1 MAVRSLAGR
10 GGQGNPPSRRGLA
23 QAAAGASAGGK
34 DLSLNRRRGH
44 VSRIPRFQEHLK
56 TGFTSEAVSA
66 ARFRA
71 FAARAEQDGLPHLA
85 ARWRRLAAAKDRLA
99 VRLLAAA
106 DQVLGLDSDLG
117 AAVAEER
124 FENDVLYPKII
135 RDLAPGEE
143 GTAEIFRQ
151 LVAAQAEHLRDLET
165 LRRELGASQGDVQL
179 PPATPEPPASAAAAQ
194 L

>member
-1 MAVRSLAGR
+1 
-10 GGQGNPPSRRGLA
+10 
-23 QAAAGASAGGK
+23 
-34 DLSLNRRRGH
+34 

-56 TGFTSEAVSA
+56 TGFTAEAVSA

-85 ARWRRLAAAKDRLA
+85 ARWLRLAAAKDRLA
-99 VRLLAAA
+99 VRLLVAAG
-106 DQVLGLDSDLG
+106 QVLGLDSDL
-117 AAVAEER
+117 AAAIAEER

-143 GTAEIFRQ
+143 QTAAIFRQ
-151 LVAAQAEHLRDLET
+151 LVAAQAVQLCDLEA
-165 LRRELGASQGDVQL
+165 LRRELGAAPGDVQL
-179 PPATPEPPASAAAAQ
+179 PPEVDAGSVGGSPGPSAGAAGLPAAPARSASAPAAT